1 MLDRP
6 KPPSRAEIT
15 QQVAP
20 KVKFSG
26 SRYRKER
33 GPSSVTGDRL
43 QGEDEPECT
52 RGKQK
57 RKSDRAAMFLTP
69 PSSRS
74 TPKRPSLAS
83 RRPSFLPFPSPP
95 SGAREPPAALLSPPP
110 NQEPKRQGKVKLPF
124 LPRPNGKGW
133 EVGWREH
140 SVRASPVPHAGPE
153 LRSHPSPR
161 LTRQLRS
168 YRSNRTGSPRT
179 ATAPTP
185 GPPPHPQLPAS
196 VGSGA
201 ARGITSAG
209 SQIPSMRGRLVPGE
223 AETRRGGY
231 LPASTGSAQRPPP
244 FFHGP
249 AYEDGGAGKSFSQ
262 SYFGFSDSQHAA
274 PTLV

>member
-1 MLDRP
+1 ML
-6 KPPSRAEIT
+6 
-15 QQVAP
+15 
-20 KVKFSG
+20 
-26 SRYRKER
+26 
-33 GPSSVTGDRL
+33 
-43 QGEDEPECT
+43 
-52 RGKQK
+52 
-57 RKSDRAAMFLTP
+57 LTP

-83 RRPSFLPFPSPP
+83 RRPSFFPFPSPP
-95 SGAREPPAALLSPPP
+95 SRAREGPAALLSPPP

-140 SVRASPVPHAGPE
+140 PVRASPVPHAGPE

-168 YRSNRTGSPRT
+168 NRSHRTGSPRT

-185 GPPPHPQLPAS
+185 GPPPHPQLPAA

-209 SQIPSMRGRLVPGE
+209 SQMLSTRGRLVPGRRRRAE
-223 AETRRGGY
+223 AVACRRLQEVRSALSL
-231 LPASTGSAQRPPP
+231 LPRASLRGRRCR
-244 FFHGP
+244 
-249 AYEDGGAGKSFSQ
+249 EKSQPILFWV
-262 SYFGFSDSQHAA
+262 F
-274 PTLV
+274 

>member
-1 MLDRP
+1 MVSESPDTLHPGSGTPRNTLESLPSMEGLARAMLVP
-6 KPPSRAEIT
+6 AT
-15 QQVAP
+15 
-20 KVKFSG
+20 
-26 SRYRKER
+26 
-33 GPSSVTGDRL
+33 L
-43 QGEDEPECT
+43 H
-52 RGKQK
+52 
-57 RKSDRAAMFLTP
+57 

-185 GPPPHPQLPAS
+185 GPPPHPQQKTKIMAS
-196 VGSGA
+196 
-201 ARGITSAG
+201 
-209 SQIPSMRGRLVPGE
+209 
-223 AETRRGGY
+223 
-231 LPASTGSAQRPPP
+231 
-244 FFHGP
+244 GP
-249 AYEDGGAGKSFSQ
+249 ISSWQ
-262 SYFGFSDSQHAA
+262 
-274 PTLV
+274 

>member
-1 MLDRP
+1 ML
-6 KPPSRAEIT
+6 
-15 QQVAP
+15 
-20 KVKFSG
+20 
-26 SRYRKER
+26 
-33 GPSSVTGDRL
+33 
-43 QGEDEPECT
+43 
-52 RGKQK
+52 
-57 RKSDRAAMFLTP
+57 LTP

-83 RRPSFLPFPSPP
+83 RRPSFFPFPSPP
-95 SGAREPPAALLSPPP
+95 SRAREGPAALLSPPP

-140 SVRASPVPHAGPE
+140 PVRASPVPHAGPE

-168 YRSNRTGSPRT
+168 NRSHRTGSPRT

-185 GPPPHPQLPAS
+185 GPPPHPQLPAA

-209 SQIPSMRGRLVPGE
+209 SQMLSTRGRLVPGE
-223 AETRRGGY
+223 AETRRGRC
-231 LPASTGSAQRPPP
+231 LPASTGSAQRPLPSP
-244 FFHGP
+244 TGQP
-249 AYEDGGAGKSFSQ
+249 ERTAVPGKVSANPILGLLIPSMQ
-262 SYFGFSDSQHAA
+262 RR
-274 PTLV
+274 P